1 MFFFSKKQVNEESI
15 KWFNDAI
22 DAIKTF
28 IFVGEWEK
36 AHEAID
42 EIREKEKKGFEDLIA
57 KVPDETIVNKLTKE
71 HNVNEILISGLEQK
85 LKVNEQKD
93 KDRIAKIT
101 FKLKFKK
108 IKEEI
113 YTLSK
118 TNKHHEALTL
128 LWSFLQD
135 NKDNSLVINFYNDQK
150 KEIIKNLEKQRK
162 NEEDKVKKNTRLE
175 AMKLIWETLNAP
187 EGTPGEK
194 DKKIDPLTAVAGGAS
209 LFDKMKERLNFYKG
223 ILDRIKKKQLIDEVT
238 LLIESENQVNLEIA
252 KNKLEKI
259 HQWLI
264 KELFV
269 SNIAGYEFFWKILW
283 ADKISWDTFGFF
295 EDKEK
300 YDFFLG
306 DATGHWVRAW
316 LIVSLLTRLFTK
328 FTVGNYISKIV
339 FEVNNALKQDLQ
351 SRNFITWIF
360 FEVDKVNISR
370 IKYVWMGH
378 EPMLCYRKKTRIVDK
393 LIPGWLAA
401 WIRIIKDELWI
412 KVKDLILEDGDIMLA
427 FSDGVI
433 ESKDVDGNFY
443 WLERLLS
450 AFDFI
455 CNKEILLA
463 KIYNYLMEDIKL
475 FRGGAKFDDDS
486 TIVLLQRNK
495 SKDIIH
501 QEDSFL
507 RDVAQQEGLSRFAVR
522 KLIWKS
528 REQVEKELEKIRKE
542 KEIIN
547 IVKTLEGLYYT
558 WEILKLKQEAIRFI
572 KAGFIHKDINF
583 YLKKAIANESAYKIS
598 QKEKKVWNK
607 YSVLSEL
614 LKKWDYNTVIRE
626 CSEIIAKEWNI

>member
-162 NEEDKVKKNTRLE
+162 NEEDKVRKNTRLE

-209 LFDKMKERLNFYKG
+209 LFYKMKEKLNFYKG

-360 FEVDKVNISR
+360 FEVDKINISR

-433 ESKDVDGNFY
+433 ESKDIDGNFY

-455 CNKEILLA
+455 CNKETLLA

-475 FRGGAKFDDDS
+475 FRGWAKFDDDS

>member
-162 NEEDKVKKNTRLE
+162 NEEDKVRKNTRLE

-209 LFDKMKERLNFYKG
+209 LFDKMKEKLNFYKG

-360 FEVDKVNISR
+360 FEVDKINISR

-433 ESKDVDGNFY
+433 ESKDIDGNFY

-455 CNKEILLA
+455 CNKETLLA

-475 FRGGAKFDDDS
+475 FRGWAKFDDDS

>member
-1 MFFFSKKQVNEESI
+1 
-15 KWFNDAI
+15 
-22 DAIKTF
+22 
-28 IFVGEWEK
+28 
-36 AHEAID
+36 
-42 EIREKEKKGFEDLIA
+42 
-57 KVPDETIVNKLTKE
+57 
-71 HNVNEILISGLEQK
+71 
-85 LKVNEQKD
+85 
-93 KDRIAKIT
+93 
-101 FKLKFKK
+101 
-108 IKEEI
+108 
-113 YTLSK
+113 
-118 TNKHHEALTL
+118 
-128 LWSFLQD
+128 
-135 NKDNSLVINFYNDQK
+135 
-150 KEIIKNLEKQRK
+150 
-162 NEEDKVKKNTRLE
+162 
-175 AMKLIWETLNAP
+175 
-187 EGTPGEK
+187 
-194 DKKIDPLTAVAGGAS
+194 
-209 LFDKMKERLNFYKG
+209 
-223 ILDRIKKKQLIDEVT
+223 
-238 LLIESENQVNLEIA
+238 
-252 KNKLEKI
+252 
-259 HQWLI
+259 
-264 KELFV
+264 
-269 SNIAGYEFFWKILW
+269 
-283 ADKISWDTFGFF
+283 
-295 EDKEK
+295 
-300 YDFFLG
+300 
-306 DATGHWVRAW
+306 
-316 LIVSLLTRLFTK
+316 
-328 FTVGNYISKIV
+328 
-339 FEVNNALKQDLQ
+339 
-351 SRNFITWIF
+351 
-360 FEVDKVNISR
+360 
-370 IKYVWMGH
+370 
-378 EPMLCYRKKTRIVDK
+378 MLCYRKKTRIVDK

-455 CNKEILLA
+455 CNKETLLA